1 MKVAKAQR
9 ALKSEIIPVRFSPQH
24 LDLVDRAAALLGETR
39 ADFLRNSSHQRALD
53 TLRSADSLGLGVANT
68 PGEVA

>member
-1 MKVAKAQR
+1 MTTSKKPR

-39 ADFLRNSSHQRALD
+39 ADFLRNSSHQRALE
-53 TLRSADSLGLGVANT
+53 TLRSADSLGLGVASA